1 MHVIDE
7 IKYIC
12 LYQVDRIYLSSS
24 DVVALFD
31 HGSKRT
37 FQIRKQGLP
46 DVGKCV
52 YTFYSLFPTFFLHYY
67 EFSGG

>member
-46 DVGKCV
+46 DVGKCI
-52 YTFYSLFPTFFLHYY
+52 YPSTHIFYFPHFNLSFFK
-67 EFSGG
+67 G